1 MIQFTKGKIT
11 LKKRFLALFFVF
23 VLTSISICSA
33 LDVQPYASAQLSRY
47 SASAVAKSN
56 GEIAVAFVVEGTGI
70 MSKLGLDSVVLSEYT
85 SGRWVEVETYNRSDF
100 NKTRT
105 NAVSYTDSISL
116 DGESGVRYKIDV
128 TVFATNASGTDYGEY
143 SCTVTAK

>member
-1 MIQFTKGKIT
+1 MKGKIA
-11 LKKRFLALFFVF
+11 LKKCFLALFLVVF
-23 VLTSISICSA
+23 FASASVCSA
-33 LDVQPYASAQLSRY
+33 LGVQPYASAQLSRY

-70 MSKLGLDSVVLSEYT
+70 MSKLGLDSVVLSEY
-85 SGRWVEVETYNRSDF
+85 SNGRWVEVETYDRNDF

-116 DGESGVRYKIDV
+116 DGESGTKYKIDV

-143 SCTVTAK
+143 SCTVTAR